1 MNERIEFLKTVEP
14 FHLLPDEVLQGAA
27 ASLQERK
34 YRKDTIIYHQD
45 LTELEGVDII
55 VKGQYD
61 AFFYDSKKVKRLEE
75 HYSRGVVYGGGSVL
89 LNKKKSIRTV
99 LAHKGTE
106 ILFLPKDDFKTICK
120 AYDDFFHYF
129 TGHFGNKMLNDD
141 YAHFAGRNNT
151 KEENYIEADQLFSRK
166 IGTVEPRSIA
176 SCPVDTPIYRAAE
189 IMRKARVSCLFV
201 EGGENEI
208 IGYVTDISLRDNV
221 VAKRLDAGLPVSE
234 VLETPVYTIDS
245 EAYVY
250 EAILMMFQNQIRY
263 VLVRQADQYIGFL
276 SRNRLTAEQAQ
287 SPFVFI
293 QSVKLALSDK
303 ELKSKWDKVP
313 EIVYQLLTRGVKA
326 EIVNQVITAVS
337 DSILLKVIDG
347 ALQKMGPP
355 PAKFVFMALGS
366 EGRMEQTLLTDQDN
380 AIIYED
386 KANEQRETVRAYFLD
401 FAGQVSDRLNAAG
414 FKYCVGGYMAK
425 NPKWTH
431 SLSHWK
437 RNYDEWMMLSA
448 PDTVMNIATFFD
460 CRYIYG
466 DISLMDQLQA
476 HLDKALQ
483 EPLSKFLYNMASNA
497 LQYEPPLTFFNT
509 FRTFSQGEQKV
520 FNMKKAMTPIVDLA
534 RMYAL
539 KNRIFKTNTGERLR
553 ALYDNGKFQ
562 EKEYRELL
570 QAYYYLMSLRLKRQ
584 AESII
589 NDKSEPDNF
598 LDPHTLTVV
607 EQSSLKE
614 IFKVIKEFQQSIRM
628 EFQNT
633 FF

>member
-1 MNERIEFLKTVEP
+1 MNERVAFLKTVEP
-14 FHLLPDEVLQGAA
+14 FNLLPDEVLQGVS
-27 ASLQERK
+27 ASLRELK
-34 YRKDTIIYHQD
+34 YKKDTIIYHQD

-55 VKGQYD
+55 VNGQYD
-61 AFFYDSKKVKRLEE
+61 AFFYDSRKVKRLEE
-75 HYSRGVVYGGGSVL
+75 HYTRGVVYGGSSVL

-99 LAHKGTE
+99 LAHKDTE
-106 ILFLPKDDFKTICK
+106 ILFMPKDDFKAICQ

-129 TGHFGNKMLNDD
+129 TARFGKKMLNDD
-141 YAHFAGRNNT
+141 YAHFASRNST
-151 KEENYIEADQLFSRK
+151 REENYIDADQLYSRK
-166 IGTVEPRSIA
+166 IETVEPREIA
-176 SCPVDTPIYRAAE
+176 SCTADTPIYKVAE
-189 IMRKARVSCLFV
+189 EMRHRKVSCLFV
-201 EGGENEI
+201 EDGKNNY
-208 IGYVTDISLRDNV
+208 IGYVTDISLRDQV
-221 VAKRLDAGLPVSE
+221 IAKRLDAQRPVAE
-234 VLETPVYTIDS
+234 VLETPVYSIS
-245 EAYVY
+245 AEAYVY
-250 EAILMMFQNQIRY
+250 EAILMMFQNKIRY
-263 VLVRQADQYIGFL
+263 VLVKQGDAYTGFL

-293 QSVKLALSDK
+293 QSVKLAQSDR
-303 ELKSKWDKVP
+303 ELKSKWEKVP
-313 EIVYQLLTRGVKA
+313 EIVFQLLSRGVKA
-326 EIVNQVITAVS
+326 EIVNQVVTAVS

-347 ALQKMGPP
+347 VLEKTGPP
-355 PAKFVFMALGS
+355 PAKFVFMVLGS
-366 EGRMEQTLLTDQDN
+366 EGRKEQTLLTDQDN

-386 KANEQRETVRAYFLD
+386 KANEQRELVRAYFLD
-401 FAGQVSDRLNAAG
+401 FATQVSDRLNAAG
-414 FKYCVGGYMAK
+414 FKYCSGGYMAK
-425 NPKWTH
+425 NSKWTH

-437 RNYDEWMMLSA
+437 RNYDEWMKLSA
-448 PDTVMNIATFFD
+448 PETVMNIATFFD

-466 DISLMDQLQA
+466 DVTLMNQLQE

-509 FRTFSQGEQKV
+509 FRTFSQGDQKV

-553 ALYDNGKFQ
+553 ALYENGHFR

-589 NDKSEPDNF
+589 NDKTEPDNF

-607 EQSSLKE
+607 EQSAVKE
-614 IFKVIKEFQQSIRM
+614 IFKVIKDFQQRIRM